1 VGFERETR
9 NALGG
14 QERVLDGAL
23 DIGLRDRE
31 KLRQERIGAGGLP
44 CTSLLGRALF
54 VLFRV
59 RVVIHSRAPFLR
71 WVKSV
76 GAKRPPL
83 RTK

>member
-1 VGFERETR
+1 MGFERETR

-44 CTSLLGRALF
+44 
-54 VLFRV
+54 VLASSAVLSSF
-59 RVVIHSRAPFLR
+59 SFG
-71 WVKSV
+71 SV
-76 GAKRPPL
+76 S
-83 RTK
+83 